1 MRAILTVTVLAAA
14 SLASGADET
23 AARVRAA
30 ATRGQESV
38 FILKSLV
45 SIAIQGQEQEVK
57 IETPAVVLDGSG
69 LMVAPNPEELFGNL
83 PQGAS
88 LAAKSFRLIQAE
100 GKEVEAKVVGRD
112 TDFGLLFLR
121 LDGKEGPA
129 PAPLAAV
136 HKGALQLGDQIFLL
150 RRLSSAHPEP
160 ICQDSRV
167 TSVVQKPRLMYMV
180 SDSPGPCSVALTP
193 EGELVGLTVVVK
205 EQDAE
210 SGRTNQMMV
219 VLPIAQVQE
228 AAKGIREEAPAPETP
243 GEEAPE
249 PETPG
254 EE

>member
-1 MRAILTVTVLAAA
+1 MRAIMIGTIVAAA
-14 SLASGADET
+14 SLAAGADET
-23 AARVRAA
+23 SSQVRAA
-30 ATRGQESV
+30 ATCGQGSV

-45 SIAIQGQEQEVK
+45 AIEMRGQEQEVK

-83 PQGAS
+83 PQGAN
-88 LAAKSFRLIQAE
+88 LAAKSFRLILAE
-100 GKEVEAKVVGRD
+100 GREVEAKVVGRD
-112 TDFGLLFLR
+112 ADFGLLFLR

-129 PAPLAAV
+129 PAPVAVV
-136 HKGALQLGDQIFLL
+136 HKDALQLGDPLFLL

-160 ICQDSRV
+160 ICQESRV

-193 EGELVGLTVVVK
+193 AGELVGLTVVVK

-210 SGRTNQMMV
+210 SGRKNQLMV

-228 AAKGIREEAPAPETP
+228 AAKGIREEPPAPEAP
-243 GEEAPE
+243 GK
-249 PETPG
+249 
-254 EE
+254 